1 MVIDFDKF
9 DSDDDL
15 NCNLCIIGAGAAGI
29 TLAKEFNNTKINVI
43 LVESGGIEYDHQ
55 IQKLYDGET
64 YVTEGSIRRKIYFN
78 SLMAWR
84 LRFFGGTTNHWGGK
98 CEPFRDIDFE
108 KRSWISNSGWP
119 INASD
124 LEKYYRRAEKVMQL
138 SSSVYSD
145 ELWHHLNIAPLEFDK
160 DKIESWFEQRSG
172 FLKEAGNPNSW
183 RDITGKSIGSL
194 KFGKEYRD
202 ELFDSNNI
210 KVLLHA
216 NAVDLITN
224 NDINHVNLLKISNL
238 SRVRESKIIADTFV
252 LCAGGFENP
261 RILLNSG
268 NRDNGGIANNNG
280 LVGKYYLGH
289 PFAEFGTLVTRDQ
302 EQADKLGHDFSMHKA
317 LEKNLVDPH
326 LRFSN
331 TCLNNNKMLNIGIR
345 LSVKSD
351 KNSGIYSAIQIYKQ
365 LILNKTLPNN
375 LTKNMINV
383 LKDIDDVIVQSFR
396 NASDDPSS
404 SYTTSRFVIPT
415 EQSIRIWGIVE
426 QAPISDSKV
435 HLSTNQDELG
445 LNKIIVD
452 WKLNGQE
459 KQTMRRALIILGNEF
474 GRLNIGRVKIDDWLL
489 EDDNLLG
496 PLSDTGIGSHPAG
509 TTRMSTTSVS
519 GVVDVNCRSHFID
532 NLYIS
537 GSSIFPT
544 NSYVSP
550 THTIVALS
558 IKLADHIKRNL
569 VHKSQT

>member
-1 MVIDFDKF
+1 
-9 DSDDDL
+9 L
-15 NCNLCIIGAGAAGI
+15 
-29 TLAKEFNNTKINVI
+29 
-43 LVESGGIEYDHQ
+43 
-55 IQKLYDGET
+55 
-64 YVTEGSIRRKIYFN
+64 
-78 SLMAWR
+78 W
-84 LRFFGGTTNHWGGK
+84 FGH
-98 CEPFRDIDFE
+98 
-108 KRSWISNSGWP
+108 
-119 INASD
+119 
-124 LEKYYRRAEKVMQL
+124 
-138 SSSVYSD
+138 
-145 ELWHHLNIAPLEFDK
+145 
-160 DKIESWFEQRSG
+160 RSG
-172 FLKEAGNPNSW
+172 FLKEAGNPDSW
-183 RDITGKSIGSL
+183 RDDTGIGIGAL
-194 KFGKEYRD
+194 KFGKEYRN
-202 ELFDSNNI
+202 ELFDSKNI

-289 PFAEFGTLVTRDQ
+289 PFADLGTLVTRDQ
-302 EQADKLGHDFSMHKA
+302 EHADKIGHVFSMNKVFR
-317 LEKNLVDPH
+317 KNLLEPH

-331 TCLNNNKMLNIGIR
+331 TCLNNNKMLNCGIEII
-345 LSVKSD
+345 SGPD
-351 KNSGIYSAIQIYKQ
+351 KNSGIYSAIQIYRQ
-365 LILNKTLPNN
+365 LILNKTLPDN
-375 LTKNMINV
+375 LTENMINV
-383 LKDIDDVIVQSFR
+383 LKDIDDVIAQSFR
-396 NASDDPSS
+396 NANDEPSKVSS
-404 SYTTSRFVIPT
+404 SYTPRFVIPKD
-415 EQSIRIWGIVE
+415 QSMRIWGIVE

-452 WKLNGQE
+452 WKTNGQE